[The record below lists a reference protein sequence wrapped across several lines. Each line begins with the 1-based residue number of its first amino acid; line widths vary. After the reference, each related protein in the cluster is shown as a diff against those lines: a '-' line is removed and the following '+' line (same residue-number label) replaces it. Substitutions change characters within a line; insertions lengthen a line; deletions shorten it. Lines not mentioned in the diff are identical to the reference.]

1 MGSSVPGDPYSVR
14 YVAAASALGDS
25 WGMEEVRRRGSSYT
39 GTSGWAYKEWRGKF
53 YPRGL
58 RQVDELAY
66 TAEHLATVE
75 MNSPFYR
82 LQTPRLYEQWRNQVP
97 AAFPLAVKGWRGV
110 THFKKLRDAEGA
122 IGQFFGCWLRAGSS
136 HSRATG

>member
-1 MGSSVPGDPYSVR
+1 MKE
-14 YVAAASALGDS
+14 A
-25 WGMEEVRRRGSSYT
+25 RRRGSAYT

-82 LQTPRLYEQWRNQVP
+82 LQTPSLYDRY
-97 AAFPLAVKGWRGV
+97 AKGVETAGDVARIGIG
-110 THFKKLRDAEGA
+110 DASQQDFVA
-122 IGQFFGCWLRAGSS
+122 YDNDVCF
-136 HSRATG
+136 H